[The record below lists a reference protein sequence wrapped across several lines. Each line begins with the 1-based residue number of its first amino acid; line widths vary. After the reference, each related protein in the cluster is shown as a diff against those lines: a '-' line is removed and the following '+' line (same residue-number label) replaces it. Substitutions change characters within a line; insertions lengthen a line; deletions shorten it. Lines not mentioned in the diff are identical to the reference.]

1 MTHDPRIVLLSDYR
15 IIMQGGS
22 IIKVLHTN
30 DEERTFSHQVS
41 KLDDL
46 LATMRDKIR
55 FGERLNTHELEG
67 LVA

>member
-1 MTHDPRIVLLSDYR
+1 MLLSDYR

-22 IIKVLHTN
+22 ITKVLYTN
-30 DEERTFSHQVS
+30 EEERTFSHQVS

-46 LATMRDKIR
+46 LAVMRDKIR